1 MKVLVV
7 EDSEFD
13 FLFIKRGL
21 EAAFSAGDLH
31 LEWDKDPQIEQLIK
45 KADSF
50 DVCFFDNNLPGDSGI
65 DIIGALTQ
73 AGVTTPLILLTGD
86 QEFNLD
92 HQAIARGA
100 SDFIHKDKLSISSI
114 SRSTRYCIARKEQEQ
129 RLRDMAYTDQ
139 LTSISNRAAFDE
151 RCQASLARLGKKADS
166 MTLYLLDLDNFKAV
180 NDTYGHPYGD
190 ALLREFSTELS
201 KHFGP
206 DALVART
213 GGDEFGVI
221 VDNEGAV
228 EGPSAKR
235 DALRNVLRSH
245 FDVIDT
251 KISSPASIGVTTVSV
266 SDMPVSAT
274 DLVQR
279 ADRNLYID
287 KRRRKFE
294 TSHLKNGA
302 GLKSFE
308 LEAMIQDLER
318 AISNNELEL
327 QYQPKV
333 NFKTRRITG
342 LEALLRWNS
351 PKRDIG
357 PSVFVPVAEEF
368 GLINRIGYW
377 VLRKCCQQINEW
389 SESGQ
394 TPPPIAINV
403 APSQLD
409 DNKFAS
415 MVAATLAE
423 FGVFPDRIEFELTE
437 GSLES
442 AVDDRL
448 IQMNAV
454 AQLGCKWA
462 IDDFGIGYSCLSR
475 LHKLPI
481 SRIKVDKSFLEQLP
495 QDESARA
502 ISNTIISMARCLDL
516 AIVVEGVEKAEQ
528 LRGLNLGFDDEL
540 QGFSCFEPMTAGAML
555 GLLGDKRS
563 FAA

>member
-1 MKVLVV
+1 MKVLVI

-21 EAAFSAGDLH
+21 EAAFSEGNLQ
-31 LEWDKDPQIEQLIK
+31 LEWDRDAEIEHLIK
-45 KADSF
+45 KVDEF
-50 DVCFFDNNLPGDSGI
+50 DVCFIDNNLPRDTGI
-65 DIIGALTQ
+65 DIIGALTS

-114 SRSTRYCIARKEQEQ
+114 SRATRYCIARKEQEQ

-139 LTSISNRAAFDE
+139 LTGIANRAAFDE
-151 RCQASLARLGKKADS
+151 RCQVSLSRLEEHGS
-166 MTLYLLDLDNFKAV
+166 MSVILLDLDHFKMV

-190 ALLREFSTELS
+190 DLLLQFAAELS
-201 KHFGP
+201 RQFGAG
-206 DALVART
+206 DLVART

-221 VDNEGAV
+221 VESDTASV
-228 EGPSAKR
+228 TPTAIR
-235 DALRNVLRSH
+235 DRLRGSLFSQ
-245 FDVIDT
+245 FDVLDT
-251 KISSPASIGVTTVSV
+251 KIIAPASIGVATVSQL
-266 SDMPVSAT
+266 DLPVSAT

-302 GLKSFE
+302 GLKSVE
-308 LEAMIQDLER
+308 LEEMIQDLER

-327 QYQPKV
+327 HYQPKV
-333 NFKTRRITG
+333 NFRSRRITG
-342 LEALLRWNS
+342 LEALLRWNHL
-351 PKRDIG
+351 KRDIG

-368 GLINRIGYW
+368 GLINKIGYW
-377 VLRKCCQQINEW
+377 VLRECCRQINEW
-389 SESGQ
+389 KHAGR
-394 TPPPIAINV
+394 TPPPVAINV

-415 MVAATLAE
+415 FVAKTLVE
-423 FGVFPDRIEFELTE
+423 FNVDPAQIEFELTE
-437 GSLES
+437 GALER
-442 AVDDRL
+442 ALDDRL
-448 IQMNAV
+448 AQMNAV
-454 AQLGCKWA
+454 AQLGCKWSV
-462 IDDFGIGYSCLSR
+462 DDFGIGYSCLSR

-481 SRIKVDKSFLEQLP
+481 SRIKVDKSFLDQLP
-495 QDESARA
+495 HDQSARA
-502 ISNTIISMARCLDL
+502 ISNTIISMARSLDL
-516 AIVVEGVEKAEQ
+516 ALVVEGVERARQ
-528 LRGLNLGFDDEL
+528 LAGLDLGHADEL
-540 QGFSCFEPMTAGAML
+540 QGFHCYRPMAADAMS
-555 GLLGDKRS
+555 GLLEDKRC